1 MTGRVA
7 HVRAVH
13 PYAPAIAPTAID
25 AVSSRRAVSA
35 AARVHAAV
43 PTLPTIG
50 APPNPRLLADAVD
63 GLAVLL
69 QGHRHRG
76 DGPEPITVTSI
87 DGRHRTALTSSL
99 WQLSE

>member
-1 MTGRVA
+1 MSFFSHIPHEEHSRQAVTRRVA

-50 APPNPRLLADAVD
+50 A
-63 GLAVLL
+63 
-69 QGHRHRG
+69 
-76 DGPEPITVTSI
+76 
-87 DGRHRTALTSSL
+87 
-99 WQLSE
+99 